1 MLYIEPIV
9 GRTERLLCQV
19 CISDLTID
27 VARCRDGESIAK
39 VSWSYI
45 ENVDLHEL
53 FHGMITLIVPDV
65 FPPVGLSM
73 HAGTECV
80 WETHSTIPTS
90 RPVFVGT
97 ECVAHGWVAHL
108 LTYWAPTQVYI
119 CWEQNVLHSFQQG
132 RGTVHAQH
140 YINCTDTECSHSVQ
154 SFDNACMVHVY
165 TIVLSFWGKL

>member
-1 MLYIEPIV
+1 MVP
-9 GRTERLLCQV
+9 
-19 CISDLTID
+19 
-27 VARCRDGESIAK
+27 
-39 VSWSYI
+39 
-45 ENVDLHEL
+45 
-53 FHGMITLIVPDV
+53 LIVPGV

-73 HAGTECV
+73 HAGTDVFERHTALSLHLGLFS
-80 WETHSTIPTS
+80 WEQNVL
-90 RPVFVGT
+90 RMG
-97 ECVAHGWVAHL
+97 GWH
-108 LTYWAPTQVYI
+108 TYSHTGLPLKSI